1 MVMTDREPH
10 TVMTLVEVSEFLK
23 LAESTVYRLARTNKL
38 PARKVG
44 GVWRFSREALEEWIA
59 NKPAARKVSQE

>member
-1 MVMTDREPH
+1 MTDREPH